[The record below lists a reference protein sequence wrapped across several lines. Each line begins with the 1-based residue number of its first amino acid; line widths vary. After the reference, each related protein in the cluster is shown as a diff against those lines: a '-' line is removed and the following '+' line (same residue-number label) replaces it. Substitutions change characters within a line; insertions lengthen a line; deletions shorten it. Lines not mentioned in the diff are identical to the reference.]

1 MGTWET
7 TSCYLESTN
16 GGSPVAMEEVNDQ
29 QTRKKVEEVGGRHK
43 GHKKKNE
50 ILVRDRMDIKE
61 LSVGF

>member
-7 TSCYLESTN
+7 TSCYLESTY
-16 GGSPVAMEEVNDQ
+16 GGSLAAMEEVQDQ

-43 GHKKKNE
+43 GYKKKNE